1 MDENA
6 TADDI
11 NHVDVADEDVDHDAD
26 EDVDHVDVANE
37 DVDHVAVEDGEN
49 CGRDNIGR

>member
-26 EDVDHVDVANE
+26 EDVDHVDHV
-37 DVDHVAVEDGEN
+37 VDEDGEN
-49 CGRDNIGR
+49 CGRDDIGR